1 MKNKHATKTAIAIQS
16 IENLL
21 DKKIVTADGKTLGH
35 VIDIQL
41 SQDSKYRIIALM
53 YGYHSLLYR
62 LHVFDPVARAFH
74 LHDKPKTIPWEAVAH
89 VDQSAIQ
96 LKGDKYEREQ

>member
-1 MKNKHATKTAIAIQS
+1 MKNREKTENATNILT

-41 SQDSKYRIIALM
+41 SRNAPYRIVALM

-62 LHVFDPVARAFH
+62 LHVYEPVARAFH
-74 LHDKPKTIPWEAVAH
+74 LHQEPKKVPWEAVER
-89 VDQSAIQ
+89 VDHKAIW
-96 LKGDKYEREQ
+96 LKVEK

>member
-1 MKNKHATKTAIAIQS
+1 MQKINKTKNATNIPS

-21 DKKIVTADGKTLGH
+21 DKKIVAADGKTLGH

-41 SQDSKYRIIALM
+41 ARDSRYRVVALM

-62 LHVFDPVARAFH
+62 LHVYEPVARAFH
-74 LHDKPKTIPWEAVAH
+74 LHEKPKKIAWEAVER
-89 VDQSAIQ
+89 VDHEAIW
-96 LKGDKYEREQ
+96 LKVEK

>member
-1 MKNKHATKTAIAIQS
+1 MKNKHSTKAAIAVQS

-41 SQDSKYRIIALM
+41 SQDAKYRIIALM
-53 YGYHSLLYR
+53 YGYDSLLYR
-62 LHVFDPVARAFH
+62 LHVFEPVARAFH
-74 LHDKPKTIPWEAVAH
+74 FHQEPKKIPWEAVKR
-89 VDQSAIQ
+89 VDQSAIW
-96 LKGDKYEREQ
+96 LKGEK

>member
-1 MKNKHATKTAIAIQS
+1 MKNKHSTKTAIAIRS

-53 YGYHSLLYR
+53 YGYDSLLYR
-62 LHVFDPVARAFH
+62 LHVFEPVARAFH
-74 LHDKPKTIPWEAVAH
+74 FHQKPKKICWEAVER
-89 VDQSAIQ
+89 VDQSAIW
-96 LKGDKYEREQ
+96 LKEEK

>member
-1 MKNKHATKTAIAIQS
+1 MKSKYSTKTAIAIQS

-21 DKKIVTADGKTLGH
+21 DKKIVTADGKTIGH

-41 SQDSKYRIIALM
+41 SQDSKYRVIALM

-62 LHVFDPVARAFH
+62 LHVYEPVARAFH
-74 LHDKPKTIPWEAVAH
+74 LHQKPKQIPWEAVKR
-89 VDQSAIQ
+89 VDQVAIW
-96 LKGDKYEREQ
+96 LK